1 VFLVTTDTKGFNA
14 ERTFCTRQYT
24 LKSGIVS
31 LFQLKCRLITS
42 NLKLI
47 LKTEY
52 FAKLIIGALYSDQ
65 QWLEQAKME
74 MQCLNWVIQLQ
85 SEELPFD
92 KTDYYTREMGREL
105 KRCFLSIEGLQSL
118 ECSVD
123 WKFKTLE
130 IENLLSFDG
139 KRRINLDPGYLDFHR
154 VVLLSGKEGPQKIY
168 LRDGIWAD
176 LVLLKDKG
184 GFRELAWTFP
194 DLKDGFY
201 NDFFM
206 QVRAEYKAEI
216 MLNKKLRES

>member
-1 VFLVTTDTKGFNA
+1 
-14 ERTFCTRQYT
+14 
-24 LKSGIVS
+24 
-31 LFQLKCRLITS
+31 
-42 NLKLI
+42 

-74 MQCLNWVIQLQ
+74 MQRLNWVIQLQ

-118 ECSVD
+118 GCSVD